1 MLGLAGIDGALM
13 AEPDRAFYTREKNVL
28 EFGLFAVE
36 HNEAAGEMRKQTAK
50 AKRESKMQNT

>member
-1 MLGLAGIDGALM
+1 M

-36 HNEAAGEMRKQTAK
+36 HNEAAGKTRKQNAK
-50 AKRESKMQNT
+50 HVRHAARVFEWRQ

>member
-13 AEPDRAFYTREKNVL
+13 AEPDRGFYTREKNVL

-36 HNEAAGEMRKQTAK
+36 HNEAAG
-50 AKRESKMQNT
+50 KMQNT